1 MASILKDMQETVIK
15 YAEVL
20 SQILRVDVEIVDKD
34 LVRIAG
40 TGMFRDKINE
50 NMGKEGHVYN
60 EVMKTGKEQIV
71 MEPGEHSIC
80 KFCYK
85 QQNCDETFE
94 VSMPI
99 KIDKEVIGVIGL
111 VCFTEEQREHIL
123 NNLAIF
129 TEFLEQ
135 ISDLIS
141 SKANEELEKYKL
153 VNLIS
158 VLSSIIEK
166 VEQGIIVVD
175 ENNQV
180 SSINNMAMKI
190 LVLETSPKSIDYIKS
205 TGNEILNFLE
215 YELMINNKKYIILGE
230 EYEII
235 KGTSSY
241 DKVYIFTDINTLEAI
256 STSVSTTK
264 EHMSLDYIIGESE
277 EITMLKEK
285 IKRLTGSSSTVLI
298 TGESGTGKELFA
310 RAVHMESNRRD
321 NAFVAINCA
330 AIPDTLLESELFGYV
345 KGAFTGADPKGKVG
359 KIEFADQGT
368 LFLDEIGDMPLYLQS
383 KLLRVLE
390 EREIERLGA
399 NISTSVDIRVIAAT
413 NKDLEA
419 LIEEK
424 MFREDLYYRLNV
436 IPIQIPP
443 LRERK
448 EDIRTMTY
456 FFAKKY
462 SKLFNKRN
470 VIFSDEVWDY
480 FYNYNWPGNVRELE
494 NTVEYAMNM
503 VENNGTITLNLL
515 PRNILEEEN
524 MESSSLSLEVIEKKY
539 IQKALELYGTHQ
551 EGKQRA
557 ADELG
562 IGIATLYRKIKK
574 YNL

>member
-1 MASILKDMQETVIK
+1 
-15 YAEVL
+15 
-20 SQILRVDVEIVDKD
+20 
-34 LVRIAG
+34 
-40 TGMFRDKINE
+40 
-50 NMGKEGHVYN
+50 
-60 EVMKTGKEQIV
+60 
-71 MEPGEHSIC
+71 
-80 KFCYK
+80 
-85 QQNCDETFE
+85 
-94 VSMPI
+94 
-99 KIDKEVIGVIGL
+99 
-111 VCFTEEQREHIL
+111 
-123 NNLAIF
+123 
-129 TEFLEQ
+129 
-135 ISDLIS
+135 
-141 SKANEELEKYKL
+141 
-153 VNLIS
+153 
-158 VLSSIIEK
+158 
-166 VEQGIIVVD
+166 
-175 ENNQV
+175 
-180 SSINNMAMKI
+180 
-190 LVLETSPKSIDYIKS
+190 
-205 TGNEILNFLE
+205 
-215 YELMINNKKYIILGE
+215 
-230 EYEII
+230 
-235 KGTSSY
+235 
-241 DKVYIFTDINTLEAI
+241 
-256 STSVSTTK
+256 
-264 EHMSLDYIIGESE
+264 
-277 EITMLKEK
+277 
-285 IKRLTGSSSTVLI
+285 
-298 TGESGTGKELFA
+298 
-310 RAVHMESNRRD
+310 MESNRRD

-399 NISTSVDIRVIAAT
+399 NISTPVDIRVIAAT

-524 MESSSLSLEVIEKKY
+524 MENSSLSLEVIEKKN
-539 IQKALELYGTHQ
+539 IF
-551 EGKQRA
+551 
-557 ADELG
+557 
-562 IGIATLYRKIKK
+562 KK
-574 YNL
+574 L